1 MRMRDPSAPTSEE
14 LRDWAYDASA
24 KEPTGDWELVLS
36 WRMESGLLGRC
47 VEYAA
52 DPECPNA
59 QFFLDVLY
67 QWVDT
72 VATNKQFEVLKS
84 LYDEWLEVARGA
96 NDAKVKRWRHRARL
110 VFQGIEPYDREKWQ
124 TGWFAERQS
133 SSTQP

>member
-1 MRMRDPSAPTSEE
+1 MRMRDPSSPITEE
-14 LRDWAYDASA
+14 LHDWAYDALA
-24 KEPTGDWELVLS
+24 KHPTGDWELVLS
-36 WRMESGLLGRC
+36 WRMERGLLGRC

-84 LYDEWLEVARGA
+84 LYDEWLEVARGT

-110 VFQGIEPYDREKWQ
+110 VFQGIEPYDRERWQ
-124 TGWFAERQS
+124 TSWFADR
-133 SSTQP
+133 